1 MTMTRRQ
8 ALRAMAAA
16 SLAPAAWPL
25 PGARAQGGPPPP
37 VIFVHGNGDHAAL
50 WQTTLWRFESNGW
63 PRDRLN
69 AFNFTDP
76 LSRNDDAV
84 PMAGRSGTADQLRE
98 LTAVIAEV
106 RARTGAPRVAL
117 VGSSRGGYAIRN
129 VVVEAGGGPG
139 VSHAVLCG
147 TPNRG
152 VFDWDANPGSEFNAR
167 GPFLK
172 RLNGHDSD
180 VIPGTAFLTLRS
192 DSYDKFAQ
200 PDGRLLGRPGVPT
213 GITAEGPSL
222 RGATN
227 IVLNQLDHREVA
239 FHPRAFREIYRFIA
253 GTEPRTIAVTP
264 EAQVTLDGLVTGN
277 PAGVPTNR
285 PVAGASLEIYRVS
298 AETAERRGEPVLKKT
313 TGADG
318 RWGPVKVAPTDWLE
332 FVLTVPD
339 HPVSHI
345 YRSPFPRSSDVV
357 HLRPARPF
365 AEADKAAGA
374 VVQLARPRGY
384 FGIPRDV
391 VLLDG
396 KEPAD
401 VTRGVPTDATATLR
415 LAAADIGRPVVG
427 LFNEERIVAR
437 AWAAAENHVAVAEL
451 TW

>member
-1 MTMTRRQ
+1 MLASGPWLVRR
-8 ALRAMAAA
+8 ALAQD
-16 SLAPAAWPL
+16 
-25 PGARAQGGPPPP
+25 ARPP

-50 WQTTLWRFESNGW
+50 WLTTLWRFESNGW
-63 PRDRLN
+63 PRDRLT

-84 PMAGRSGTADQLRE
+84 PMAGRSGTEDQLRE

-106 RARTGAPRVAL
+106 RARTGAARVAL

-129 VVVEAGGGPG
+129 VVVEAGGGAQ

-152 VFDWDANPGSEFNAR
+152 VFDWDANPGSEYNGR

-172 RLNGHDSD
+172 RLNGRDSD
-180 VIPGTAFLTLRS
+180 VVPETAFLTLRS
-192 DSYDKFAQ
+192 AGNDKFAQ

-213 GITAEGPSL
+213 GITTEGPSL
-222 RGATN
+222 RGASN
-227 IVLNQLDHREVA
+227 IALGPLDHREVA

-253 GTEPRTIAVTP
+253 GAEPQTIAVAAQ
-264 EAQVTLDGLVTGN
+264 AQVTLDGLVTGN
-277 PAGVPTNR
+277 PAGVPSNR
-285 PVAGASLEIYRVS
+285 PVAGAGVEIYRV
-298 AETAERRGEPVLKKT
+298 AADTGERQGQALLSKT
-313 TGADG
+313 SGADG
-318 RWGPVKVAPTDWLE
+318 RWGPLTVAPTDCLE
-332 FVLTVPD
+332 FVLTVAD
-339 HPVSHI
+339 HPVSHT

-365 AEADKAAGA
+365 ADADKAAGA
-374 VVQLARPRGY
+374 IVQMTRPRGY

-391 VLLDG
+391 VLIDG

-401 VTRGVPTDATATLR
+401 VTRGVPNDAAATLR
-415 LAAADIGRPVVG
+415 LATSEIGRPVVG

-437 AWAAAENHVAVAEL
+437 AWPASENRIAVAEL